1 MCRPSPLL
9 VYVSLFD
16 PSFHDKSRPS
26 SKRFLDFTFGSVVM
40 FFSGFTFKVSG
51 ISSTRVSVYSE
62 FVVGYNVIIIILC
75 NILKLTLL

>member
-1 MCRPSPLL
+1 
-9 VYVSLFD
+9 
-16 PSFHDKSRPS
+16 
-26 SKRFLDFTFGSVVM
+26 M